1 MENASKALIMAGSI
15 LMAILVI
22 GVLVF
27 MFGRLSDVEQTKLE
41 ANRDAKE
48 KSYEKK
54 FEDYNKTLYGSEIL
68 SLANLNA
75 HYTYLQDEVNGLNR
89 GYDHVDIRV
98 TMTNTVETGGH
109 SYLTAGVEYTIEQIF
124 NAIENENNN
133 NSLKRHIVLD
143 YETRGRGRSTAYDN
157 SIKHYTQLSNRQIS
171 RELQNTLNMEL
182 IPYEHNDVGLKVLV
196 DECGM
201 YTDANQFIFKN
212 GSNWEFRGNVPDNE
226 IGMFY
231 EALRNHNAGSS
242 LGRLRQYI
250 DEYLDAQSTYKQFKN
265 NRYDCDSVDYTDVST
280 INRMHF
286 TEIGP

>member
-157 SIKHYTQLSNRQIS
+157 SIKHFQDFNR
-171 RELQNTLNMEL
+171 L
-182 IPYEHNDVGLKVLV
+182 Y
-196 DECGM
+196 
-201 YTDANQFIFKN
+201 
-212 GSNWEFRGNVPDNE
+212 
-226 IGMFY
+226 
-231 EALRNHNAGSS
+231 
-242 LGRLRQYI
+242 
-250 DEYLDAQSTYKQFKN
+250 
-265 NRYDCDSVDYTDVST
+265 
-280 INRMHF
+280 
-286 TEIGP
+286 